1 MTERSIDW
9 SQLWYPGPKRQFT
22 AEEMARAGNDRP
34 SATLWMLVTANVVSL
49 AAGLMAATPVEI
61 WAPQLAVLA
70 LLVLIGVACARCLWR
85 NPWRKPLFWAS
96 LLVAGMIVGAA
107 LLLKQ
112 SVPERP
118 HFRSLAILVVI
129 GGVAL
134 LMVLYFLVIWRAQQI
149 EARLSAM
156 AEREQAIEMARRL
169 AAAQIEP
176 HFLFN
181 TLASLQHWVDTA
193 DPRASTL
200 LTALTGYLRTTLP
213 MFKQPM
219 QPLDDELLAVERYL
233 QVMQARLGQRL
244 KWALAVP
251 DDLRSVPLPS
261 GVLLTLVENA
271 VQHGIEPALSGGT
284 VRVTAR
290 REGSAVHLEVA
301 DDGAGPA
308 PGWQEGVGL
317 TNVRQR
323 LELLGGRGAALAL
336 HAGPEGGCVALL
348 TLPET
353 RR

>member
-34 SATLWMLVTANVVSL
+34 SATLWMLLTANVLGL
-49 AAGLMAATPVEI
+49 AAGLMLGTPPEV

-70 LLVLIGVACARCLWR
+70 MLVLLGLVCARWLWR
-85 NPWRKPLFWAS
+85 NPWRRPLFWAS
-96 LLVAGMIVGAA
+96 LLVAGMMIGSA

-112 SVPERP
+112 LVPVRQE
-118 HFRSLAILVVI
+118 FKALAALVAI
-129 GGVAL
+129 GGVVL

-149 EARLSAM
+149 EARLTAQ

-219 QPLDDELLAVERYL
+219 QPLGDELLAIERYL

-244 KWALAVP
+244 AWSLAVP

-284 VRVTAR
+284 VRIAAR
-290 REGSAVHLEVA
+290 REGGTVHLEVA

-308 PGWQEGVGL
+308 PDWQEGVGL

-323 LELLGGRGAALAL
+323 LELLGGRGAALSL
-336 HAGPEGGCVALL
+336 RSGPAGGCVALL

>member
-34 SATLWMLVTANVVSL
+34 SATLWMLLTANVLGL
-49 AAGLMAATPVEI
+49 AAGLMVGTPPEV
-61 WAPQLAVLA
+61 WARQLVVLA
-70 LLVLIGVACARCLWR
+70 MLVVVGLVCARWLWR
-85 NPWRKPLFWAS
+85 NPWRRPLLWAC
-96 LLVAGMIVGAA
+96 LLVLGLMIASALLLRWWYPLRDDRLDVAA
-107 LLLKQ
+107 LL
-112 SVPERP
+112 
-118 HFRSLAILVVI
+118 AI

-134 LMVLYFLVIWRAQQI
+134 IMVLYFLVIWRAQQI

-219 QPLDDELLAVERYL
+219 QPLGDELLAVERYL

-244 KWALAVP
+244 TWALAVS

-284 VRVTAR
+284 VRIAAR
-290 REGSAVHLEVA
+290 RSGGTVHLEVA

-323 LELLGGRGAALAL
+323 LELLGGRGAALSLRPGTA
-336 HAGPEGGCVALL
+336 GGCVALL